1 VDFSYNNFFTVTFH
15 RSKST
20 VEKTVEETVEK
31 TVEETVGETVKNTSE
46 NTSEKTVEKIL
57 QLIRMNQEITIQEI
71 SRRLNKTT
79 RAVEMQLNS
88 LKEKNMIKRIGP
100 NKGGYWEVL
109 DKNL

>member
-1 VDFSYNNFFTVTFH
+1 
-15 RSKST
+15 
-20 VEKTVEETVEK
+20 
-31 TVEETVGETVKNTSE
+31 
-46 NTSEKTVEKIL
+46 
-57 QLIRMNQEITIQEI
+57 MNQEITIQEI

-100 NKGGYWEVL
+100 DKGGNWEVL